1 MSTSREHA
9 PSAEDLRRYMRVVD
23 GWVYLDHAG
32 VSPLPEPSR
41 AALAEWAYDM
51 AANGAV
57 HWSNWVS
64 RAELARQRAAQ
75 LLGAQIDEV
84 ALVRNTTE
92 GVNIVAEGF
101 PWRAGDNLITL
112 ADEFPSNVFPW
123 LNLAARGVEARLLPV
138 PQGGLDPAQI
148 GAACDGRTRLVAISW
163 VNYATGWRND
173 LDALAEVCH
182 RRGVY
187 LFVDAIQGL
196 GALPL
201 DVAQTPIDFLAA
213 DGHKWLL
220 GPEGAGV
227 FYLRREH
234 LGLLR
239 PLGVGWNSVVHAG
252 DFTNLEPRWKPS
264 AARYEGG
271 STTLGAF
278 AALAE
283 SLGLLLQCGVGPIAS
298 RILDLSDEL
307 CERLKHAGAFV
318 ASCREGERRSGIVAF
333 ELAGRNAQAVRA
345 RLRAEGI
352 VVSCRAGWLRASP
365 HAYNTSD
372 ELVRLVEALQ

>member
-1 MSTSREHA
+1 MNASQDPA
-9 PSAEDLRRYMRVVD
+9 AAGAALRRQMPVVE

-41 AALAEWAYDM
+41 AALAEWAADV

-57 HWSNWVS
+57 HWSSWVR
-64 RAELARQRAAQ
+64 RAEQARLRAAD
-75 LLGAQIDEV
+75 LLGAHTEEV
-84 ALVRNTTE
+84 ALIRNTTE

-101 PWRAGDNLITL
+101 PWRPGDNLVTL

-123 LNLAARGVEARLLPV
+123 LNLATRGVEARLLPV
-138 PQGGLDPAQI
+138 PQGGLDPGQI
-148 GAACDGRTRLVAISW
+148 EAACDRNTRLIAISW
-163 VNYATGWRND
+163 VNYATGWRHD
-173 LDALAEVCH
+173 LDALAELCR

-196 GALPL
+196 GAFPL
-201 DVAQTPIDFLAA
+201 DVSRTPIDFLAA

-227 FYLRREH
+227 FYIRREH
-234 LGLLR
+234 LDLLR
-239 PLGVGWNSVVHAG
+239 PLGVGWNSVVQAG
-252 DFTNLEPRWKPS
+252 EFTDLEPRWKPS

-283 SLGLLLQCGVGPIAS
+283 SLGLLLAGGVNQIGS

-307 CERLKHAGAFV
+307 CERLRGAGAAI
-318 ASCREGERRSGIVAF
+318 ASRREGDRRSGIVSF
-333 ELAGRNAQAVRA
+333 ELPGHDAAAVRM
-345 RLRAEGI
+345 RLRERGI
-352 VVSCRAGWLRASP
+352 VVNCRAGRLRASP

-372 ELVRLVEALQ
+372 ELAKLIEALA

>member
-1 MSTSREHA
+1 MNALPRPAARPEN
-9 PSAEDLRRYMRVVD
+9 LRRQMPVAQK
-23 GWVYLDHAG
+23 WVYLDHAA

-41 AALAEWAYDM
+41 VALTDWAADM

-57 HWSNWVS
+57 HWPSWVA
-64 RAELARQRAAQ
+64 RAEEARRRAAQ
-75 LLGAQIDEV
+75 LLSAQPDEV

-101 PWRAGDNLITL
+101 PWRPGDNLITL

-138 PQGGLDPAQI
+138 PHGGLDPAQI
-148 GAACDGRTRLVAISW
+148 DAACDSRTRLVAISW

-173 LDALAEVCH
+173 LDVLAELCH

-201 DVAQTPIDFLAA
+201 DVTQTPIDFLAA

-227 FYLRREH
+227 FFMRREH
-234 LGLLR
+234 LDLLR
-239 PLGVGWNSVVHAG
+239 PLGVGWNSVVQAG
-252 DFTNLEPRWKPS
+252 DFTNLEPHWKPA

-283 SLGLLLQCGVGPIAS
+283 SLALLLECGIEQVAA
-298 RILDLSDEL
+298 RILDLSSEL
-307 CERLKHAGAFV
+307 CERLQRAGALL
-318 ASCREGERRSGIVAF
+318 ASRREGLRCSGIVAF
-333 ELAGRNAQAVRA
+333 DLPGRDPQVVRA

-352 VVSCRAGWLRASP
+352 VISCRAGRLRASP

-372 ELVRLVEALQ
+372 ELARLVEALD